1 MSRWGKPRKNKK
13 RIDPRYFLEETTQ
26 RDKLDEGWFGFGEKA
41 QWEKDYEAKQAQQ
54 DTPTPEITELVK
66 VVLMK
71 KFGAAQGE
79 SFSPT
84 VHQSIHW
91 PEWMGQYGEKSEADY
106 TALLG
111 RGWAGGGMITNIFK
125 QLQEEG
131 WMKCDMERRY
141 CNVAG
146 QPGATEIP

>member
-26 RDKLDEGWFGFGEKA
+26 RDKLDEGWFGFGEKSQA
-41 QWEKDYEAKQAQQ
+41 IKDIEARQAQR

-71 KFGAAQGE
+71 KFEADQGG
-79 SFSPT
+79 SFNPT
-84 VHQSIHW
+84 LHQVIHW
-91 PEWMGQYGEKSEADY
+91 PEWMGQYGEKSEDDY
-106 TALLG
+106 RALLG